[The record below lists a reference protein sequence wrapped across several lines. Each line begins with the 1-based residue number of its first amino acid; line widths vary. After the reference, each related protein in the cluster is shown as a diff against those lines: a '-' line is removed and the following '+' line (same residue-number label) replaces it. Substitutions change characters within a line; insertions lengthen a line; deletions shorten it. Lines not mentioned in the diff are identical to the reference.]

1 MAGKSMK
8 KSSTAVAK
16 RSSKT
21 SKTKSSASSQSKA
34 MKVTA
39 KAASPSVKRKAATP
53 SVKRKATA
61 PSVKRKAATP
71 SGKHKAAAPSG
82 KSKAGERKAV
92 KKRTPATAKVPKRLP
107 SSRSTTLRKIMLEK
121 RVQLM
126 KEIQNQLGQSLTEE
140 QQRRFESAMDSGDQA
155 LLDLER
161 EMGISLQEKRNRE
174 RQMIDEALVSL
185 EEGTY
190 GICVECDTE
199 ISAKRLAVMPFARLC
214 VECQE
219 KIELLEKIER
229 GEQRI

>member
-1 MAGKSMK
+1 MAGKATK
-8 KSSTAVAK
+8 KSSTAAAR

-21 SKTKSSASSQSKA
+21 SKTKSPASSQGQTIKS
-34 MKVTA
+34 
-39 KAASPSVKRKAATP
+39 ASQAT
-53 SVKRKATA
+53 SRSTKI
-61 PSVKRKAATP
+61 
-71 SGKHKAAAPSG
+71 
-82 KSKAGERKAV
+82 KAGEGKIV
-92 KKRTPATAKVPKRLP
+92 KKKTPVKPKAHKRLP
-107 SSRSTTLRKIMLEK
+107 SSRSVTLRKIMLEK

-126 KEIQNQLGQSLTEE
+126 KEIQDQLGQSLTEE

-190 GICVECDTE
+190 GICVECNTE
-199 ISAKRLAVMPFARLC
+199 ISEKRLAVMPFARLC

>member
-1 MAGKSMK
+1 
-8 KSSTAVAK
+8 
-16 RSSKT
+16 
-21 SKTKSSASSQSKA
+21 
-34 MKVTA
+34 
-39 KAASPSVKRKAATP
+39 
-53 SVKRKATA
+53 
-61 PSVKRKAATP
+61 
-71 SGKHKAAAPSG
+71 
-82 KSKAGERKAV
+82 
-92 KKRTPATAKVPKRLP
+92 
-107 SSRSTTLRKIMLEK
+107 MLEK

-126 KEIQNQLGQSLTEE
+126 QEIQSQLGQSLTEE

-190 GICVECDTE
+190 GICVECGTE
-199 ISAKRLAVMPFARLC
+199 ISEKRLAVMPFARLC

-219 KIELLEKIER
+219 KLELLEKIER

>member
-1 MAGKSMK
+1 MAGKSAK
-8 KSSTAVAK
+8 KNSTVAAK

-21 SKTKSSASSQSKA
+21 SKTKSSASSQSQRMKA
-34 MKVTA
+34 TSHSA
-39 KAASPSVKRKAATP
+39 KRKT
-53 SVKRKATA
+53 
-61 PSVKRKAATP
+61 
-71 SGKHKAAAPSG
+71 
-82 KSKAGERKAV
+82 GEGKAV
-92 KKRTPATAKVPKRLP
+92 KKKTPAKAKAPKRLS
-107 SSRSTTLRKIMLEK
+107 SSRSVTLRKVMLEK

-126 KEIQNQLGQSLTEE
+126 KEIQGQLGQSLTEE

-190 GICVECDTE
+190 GICVECNTE
-199 ISAKRLAVMPFARLC
+199 ISEKRLAVMPFARLC

>member
-1 MAGKSMK
+1 MAGKSTK
-8 KSSTAVAK
+8 KRSTAVAK

-21 SKTKSSASSQSKA
+21 KPSAPAKSPASR
-34 MKVTA
+34 TA
-39 KAASPSVKRKAATP
+39 KV
-53 SVKRKATA
+53 
-61 PSVKRKAATP
+61 
-71 SGKHKAAAPSG
+71 
-82 KSKAGERKAV
+82 KAGAEKAV
-92 KKRTPATAKVPKRLP
+92 KKKASTKPKTPKRLT
-107 SSRSTTLRKIMLEK
+107 SSRSGALRKIMLEK

-126 KEIQNQLGQSLTEE
+126 KEIQAQLGQSLTEE

-190 GICVECDTE
+190 GICVECGTE
-199 ISAKRLAVMPFARLC
+199 ISEKRLAVMPFARLC

>member
-1 MAGKSMK
+1 MAGKSTK

-39 KAASPSVKRKAATP
+39 KAASPSVKRKAAAPT
-53 SVKRKATA
+53 VKRKATA
-61 PSVKRKAATP
+61 PSVKRKAAAP
-71 SGKHKAAAPSG
+71 SVKRKAAAPSV

>member
-61 PSVKRKAATP
+61 PSGKRKAATP

>member
-1 MAGKSMK
+1 MAGKSTK
-8 KSSTAVAK
+8 KRSPAVAK

-21 SKTKSSASSQSKA
+21 LKVKSSTSSRSQTVKASSRSLQVSASEGKPVNQ
-34 MKVTA
+34 KTPA
-39 KAASPSVKRKAATP
+39 KAKA
-53 SVKRKATA
+53 
-61 PSVKRKAATP
+61 
-71 SGKHKAAAPSG
+71 
-82 KSKAGERKAV
+82 
-92 KKRTPATAKVPKRLP
+92 PKRLP
-107 SSRSTTLRKIMLEK
+107 SSRSVTLRKIMLEK
-121 RVQLM
+121 RVKLM
-126 KEIQNQLGQSLTEE
+126 KEIQDQLGQSLTEE

-185 EEGTY
+185 EDGTY
-190 GICVECDTE
+190 GICVECGTE
-199 ISAKRLAVMPFARLC
+199 ISEKRLAVMPFARLC

>member
-1 MAGKSMK
+1 MAGKSTK

-53 SVKRKATA
+53 SVKRKAATPSVKRKAAA
-61 PSVKRKAATP
+61 PSVKRKA
-71 SGKHKAAAPSG
+71 
-82 KSKAGERKAV
+82 GERKTV

>member
-1 MAGKSMK
+1 MAGKSTK

-21 SKTKSSASSQSKA
+21 SKTKSSVSSKSKA
-34 MKVTA
+34 TKVTA
-39 KAASPSVKRKAATP
+39 KAASPSVKRKAT
-53 SVKRKATA
+53 
-61 PSVKRKAATP
+61 
-71 SGKHKAAAPSG
+71 APSG
-82 KSKAGERKAV
+82 KSKAGERQAV
-92 KKRTPATAKVPKRLP
+92 KKRTPAAAKAPRRLP

-126 KEIQNQLGQSLTEE
+126 KEIQSQLGQSLTEE

-185 EEGTY
+185 EERDVWY
-190 GICVECDTE
+190 
-199 ISAKRLAVMPFARLC
+199 L
-214 VECQE
+214 
-219 KIELLEKIER
+219 R
-229 GEQRI
+229 GV

>member
-1 MAGKSMK
+1 MAGKATK

-16 RSSKT
+16 PFPKT
-21 SKTKSSASSQSKA
+21 STTKSPASVRNQTTKMTSRST
-34 MKVTA
+34 KV
-39 KAASPSVKRKAATP
+39 AAGDAT
-53 SVKRKATA
+53 V
-61 PSVKRKAATP
+61 
-71 SGKHKAAAPSG
+71 
-82 KSKAGERKAV
+82 V
-92 KKRTPATAKVPKRLP
+92 KKKTPPKEKAPKRLS
-107 SSRSTTLRKIMLEK
+107 SSRSVTLKKIMLEK
-121 RVQLM
+121 RVHLM
-126 KEIQNQLGQSLTEE
+126 KEIQDQLGQSLTEE

-174 RQMIDEALVSL
+174 RQMIDEALVRL

-190 GICVECDTE
+190 GICVECGTE
-199 ISAKRLAVMPFARLC
+199 ISEKRLAVMPFARLC

>member
-1 MAGKSMK
+1 MAGKSTKK
-8 KSSTAVAK
+8 KSPAVAK

-21 SKTKSSASSQSKA
+21 TKAKSSAPAKSQA
-34 MKVTA
+34 VKVTSRAA
-39 KAASPSVKRKAATP
+39 KP
-53 SVKRKATA
+53 
-61 PSVKRKAATP
+61 
-71 SGKHKAAAPSG
+71 
-82 KSKAGERKAV
+82 KAGEPKAV
-92 KKRTPATAKVPKRLP
+92 GKKLPAKTKAPKRLT
-107 SSRSTTLRKIMLEK
+107 SSRSVTLRKIMLEK

-190 GICVECDTE
+190 GICVECNTE
-199 ISAKRLAVMPFARLC
+199 ISEKRLAVMPFARLC

>member
-1 MAGKSMK
+1 MAGKSTK

-34 MKVTA
+34 MKVPA
-39 KAASPSVKRKAATP
+39 KAASS

-61 PSVKRKAATP
+61 SSV
-71 SGKHKAAAPSG
+71 
-82 KSKAGERKAV
+82 KSKAGKREAV
-92 KKRTPATAKVPKRLP
+92 AKKTPATVKAPKRLP
-107 SSRSTTLRKIMLEK
+107 SSRSTTLRKVMLEK

-126 KEIQNQLGQSLTEE
+126 KEIQSQLGQSLTEE

>member
-1 MAGKSMK
+1 
-8 KSSTAVAK
+8 
-16 RSSKT
+16 
-21 SKTKSSASSQSKA
+21 

-39 KAASPSVKRKAATP
+39 KAAPPSVK
-53 SVKRKATA
+53 
-61 PSVKRKAATP
+61 
-71 SGKHKAAAPSG
+71 
-82 KSKAGERKAV
+82 SKANELKAV
-92 KKRTPATAKVPKRLP
+92 KKRTAAVAKTSKRLP

-126 KEIQNQLGQSLTEE
+126 KEIQSQLGQSLTEE

-190 GICVECDTE
+190 GICVECNTE
-199 ISAKRLAVMPFARLC
+199 ISEKRLAVMPFARLC
-214 VECQE
+214 VGCQE

>member
-1 MAGKSMK
+1 MAGKSAK
-8 KSSTAVAK
+8 KSPTAAAK
-16 RSSKT
+16 RSAKT
-21 SKTKSSASSQSKA
+21 SKTKSAASSKGKT
-34 MKVTA
+34 MKVAA
-39 KAASPSVKRKAATP
+39 KAASPSVKRKAASP
-53 SVKRKATA
+53 AVKRKATA
-61 PSVKRKAATP
+61 SPV
-71 SGKHKAAAPSG
+71 
-82 KSKAGERKAV
+82 KSKASERKAV
-92 KKRTPATAKVPKRLP
+92 KKRTAATAKTPKRLP
-107 SSRSTTLRKIMLEK
+107 SSRSTTLRKVMLEK

-126 KEIQNQLGQSLTEE
+126 KEIQSQLGQSLTEE

-190 GICVECDTE
+190 GICVECNTE
-199 ISAKRLAVMPFARLC
+199 ISEKRLAVMPFARLC

>member
-1 MAGKSMK
+1 MAGKSTK

-16 RSSKT
+16 RAAKT
-21 SKTKSSASSQSKA
+21 SKTKSSGSSKSQTTKVTSKA
-34 MKVTA
+34 SAHSAKRKAGEA
-39 KAASPSVKRKAATP
+39 KAAKQKAPA
-53 SVKRKATA
+53 KA
-61 PSVKRKAATP
+61 KA
-71 SGKHKAAAPSG
+71 
-82 KSKAGERKAV
+82 
-92 KKRTPATAKVPKRLP
+92 PKRLP
-107 SSRSTTLRKIMLEK
+107 SSRSVTLRKIMLEK
-121 RVQLM
+121 RVKLM
-126 KEIQNQLGQSLTEE
+126 KEIQDQLGQSLTDE

-190 GICVECDTE
+190 GICVECSTE
-199 ISAKRLAVMPFARLC
+199 IGEKRLAVMPFARLC

>member
-1 MAGKSMK
+1 MAGKATK
-8 KSSTAVAK
+8 KSSTPVAK
-16 RSSKT
+16 PFSKT
-21 SKTKSSASSQSKA
+21 STTKSSASVRNQTTKTTSRSP
-34 MKVTA
+34 KV
-39 KAASPSVKRKAATP
+39 AAGDANV
-53 SVKRKATA
+53 
-61 PSVKRKAATP
+61 
-71 SGKHKAAAPSG
+71 
-82 KSKAGERKAV
+82 V
-92 KKRTPATAKVPKRLP
+92 KKKTPTKAPIRLS
-107 SSRSTTLRKIMLEK
+107 SSRSVTLKKIMLEK

-126 KEIQNQLGQSLTEE
+126 KEIQDQLGQSLTEE

-190 GICVECDTE
+190 GICVECGTE
-199 ISAKRLAVMPFARLC
+199 ISEKRLAVMPFARLC

-219 KIELLEKIER
+219 RIELLEKIER

>member
-1 MAGKSMK
+1 MAGKSRK

-21 SKTKSSASSQSKA
+21 TKTKSSAPAKSQA
-34 MKVTA
+34 VKVTSRAA
-39 KAASPSVKRKAATP
+39 KTKASETKPAKKKIPTKP
-53 SVKRKATA
+53 KAT
-61 PSVKRKAATP
+61 
-71 SGKHKAAAPSG
+71 
-82 KSKAGERKAV
+82 
-92 KKRTPATAKVPKRLP
+92 KRLT
-107 SSRSTTLRKIMLEK
+107 SSRSVTLRKIMLEK
-121 RVQLM
+121 RVKLM
-126 KEIQNQLGQSLTEE
+126 KEIQDQLGQSLTEE

-190 GICVECDTE
+190 GICVECNTE
-199 ISAKRLAVMPFARLC
+199 ISEKRLAVMPFARLC

>member
-1 MAGKSMK
+1 MAGKSTK
-8 KSSTAVAK
+8 KRLDVVAK

-21 SKTKSSASSQSKA
+21 SKTQSSASSKSKTLKA
-34 MKVTA
+34 TA
-39 KAASPSVKRKAATP
+39 KAGSPSI
-53 SVKRKATA
+53 KRKATA
-61 PSVKRKAATP
+61 PSVK
-71 SGKHKAAAPSG
+71 
-82 KSKAGERKAV
+82 SKTAERKTV
-92 KKRTPATAKVPKRLP
+92 KKRTPTTAKTPKRLP

-190 GICVECDTE
+190 GICVECGTE
-199 ISAKRLAVMPFARLC
+199 ISEKRLAVMPFARLC

>member
-1 MAGKSMK
+1 MAGKSTKK
-8 KSSTAVAK
+8 KSPAVAK

-21 SKTKSSASSQSKA
+21 TKAKSSAPAKSQA
-34 MKVTA
+34 VKV
-39 KAASPSVKRKAATP
+39 ASRATK
-53 SVKRKATA
+53 V
-61 PSVKRKAATP
+61 
-71 SGKHKAAAPSG
+71 
-82 KSKAGERKAV
+82 KAGEPKAV
-92 KKRTPATAKVPKRLP
+92 KKKLPTKTKAPKRLT
-107 SSRSTTLRKIMLEK
+107 SSRSVTLRKIMLEK

-190 GICVECDTE
+190 GICVECNTE
-199 ISAKRLAVMPFARLC
+199 ISEKRLAVMPFARLC

>member
-1 MAGKSMK
+1 MAGKATK

-16 RSSKT
+16 PSPKT
-21 SKTKSSASSQSKA
+21 SKSKAPASSQGQTGKA
-34 MKVTA
+34 TSHSAKIKAGAGKAVEKKTPA
-39 KAASPSVKRKAATP
+39 KAKA
-53 SVKRKATA
+53 
-61 PSVKRKAATP
+61 
-71 SGKHKAAAPSG
+71 
-82 KSKAGERKAV
+82 
-92 KKRTPATAKVPKRLP
+92 PKRLP
-107 SSRSTTLRKIMLEK
+107 SSRSVSLRKIMLEK

-126 KEIQNQLGQSLTEE
+126 QEIRDQLGQSLTEE

-199 ISAKRLAVMPFARLC
+199 ISEKRLAVMPFARLC

>member
-1 MAGKSMK
+1 MAGKSTK
-8 KSSTAVAK
+8 KRPTAVAK
-16 RSSKT
+16 RAAKT
-21 SKTKSSASSQSKA
+21 SKTKSSGSSKSQT
-34 MKVTA
+34 MKV
-39 KAASPSVKRKAATP
+39 ASNASAHSAKRKAGEAKAE
-53 SVKRKATA
+53 KRKAPA
-61 PSVKRKAATP
+61 KA
-71 SGKHKAAAPSG
+71 KAS
-82 KSKAGERKAV
+82 
-92 KKRTPATAKVPKRLP
+92 KRLP
-107 SSRSTTLRKIMLEK
+107 SSRSVTLRKIMLEK
-121 RVQLM
+121 RVKLM
-126 KEIQNQLGQSLTEE
+126 KEIQDQLGQSLTEE

-190 GICVECDTE
+190 GICVECGTE
-199 ISAKRLAVMPFARLC
+199 ISEKRLAVMPFARLC

>member
-1 MAGKSMK
+1 
-8 KSSTAVAK
+8 
-16 RSSKT
+16 
-21 SKTKSSASSQSKA
+21 

-39 KAASPSVKRKAATP
+39 KAASL

-61 PSVKRKAATP
+61 PSGKR
-71 SGKHKAAAPSG
+71 KAAAPSG
-82 KSKAGERKAV
+82 KRKAAAPSGKRKAAAPSGKRKAIAPSGKTPSSKNKAVERKAV
-92 KKRTPATAKVPKRLP
+92 KKKTPETEKAPKRLP
-107 SSRSTTLRKIMLEK
+107 SLRSTTLRKIMLEK

-126 KEIQNQLGQSLTEE
+126 KEIQSQLGQSLTEE

>member
-39 KAASPSVKRKAATP
+39 KAASPSVKRKAA
-53 SVKRKATA
+53 A

>member
-16 RSSKT
+16 RSSET
-21 SKTKSSASSQSKA
+21 AKTKSSVSSQSRAVKA
-34 MKVTA
+34 
-39 KAASPSVKRKAATP
+39 P
-53 SVKRKATA
+53 A
-61 PSVKRKAATP
+61 PSARL
-71 SGKHKAAAPSG
+71 
-82 KSKAGERKAV
+82 KAGEEKGV
-92 KKRTPATAKVPKRLP
+92 NKKTPATAKAPKRMP
-107 SSRSTTLRKIMLEK
+107 PSRSMTLRKIMLGK
-121 RVQLM
+121 RVKIM
-126 KEIQNQLGQSLTEE
+126 KEIQDQLGQSLTEE

-190 GICVECDTE
+190 GICVECDAE
-199 ISAKRLAVMPFARLC
+199 ISEKRLAVILFARLC

-219 KIELLEKIER
+219 KIELFEKIER
-229 GEQRI
+229 GEQRV

>member
-1 MAGKSMK
+1 MAGKSTK

-21 SKTKSSASSQSKA
+21 SKTKSASSSQSRAVKA
-34 MKVTA
+34 PASSA
-39 KAASPSVKRKAATP
+39 KL
-53 SVKRKATA
+53 
-61 PSVKRKAATP
+61 
-71 SGKHKAAAPSG
+71 
-82 KSKAGERKAV
+82 KAGEGKAV
-92 KKRTPATAKVPKRLP
+92 NKKTPATAKAPKRMP
-107 SSRSTTLRKIMLEK
+107 SSRSMTLRKIMLEK
-121 RVQLM
+121 RIKLM
-126 KEIQNQLGQSLTEE
+126 KEIQDQLGQSLTEE

-190 GICVECDTE
+190 GICVECNTE
-199 ISAKRLAVMPFARLC
+199 ISEKRLAVMPFARLC

-219 KIELLEKIER
+219 KIELFEKIER

>member
-16 RSSKT
+16 RSSET
-21 SKTKSSASSQSKA
+21 AKTKSSASSQSRAVKA
-34 MKVTA
+34 
-39 KAASPSVKRKAATP
+39 P
-53 SVKRKATA
+53 A
-61 PSVKRKAATP
+61 PSARL
-71 SGKHKAAAPSG
+71 
-82 KSKAGERKAV
+82 KAGEEKGV
-92 KKRTPATAKVPKRLP
+92 NKKTPATAKAPKRMP
-107 SSRSTTLRKIMLEK
+107 PSRSMTLRKIMLGK
-121 RVQLM
+121 RVKIM
-126 KEIQNQLGQSLTEE
+126 KEIQDQLGQSLTEE

-190 GICVECDTE
+190 GICVECDAE
-199 ISAKRLAVMPFARLC
+199 ISEKRLAVILFARLC

-219 KIELLEKIER
+219 KIELFEKIER
-229 GEQRI
+229 GEQRV